1 MKILKNFF
9 NLKSLLKVKETSG
22 CHVYLKNGR
31 KILDLTGGINSHAIL
46 GYGNKKV
53 INAIKKQADLFTHV
67 DYKFWNDENLLK
79 LSNTILKN
87 SNNGLSSVY
96 FAGNSGS
103 EACEAALLMSY
114 QSHYITGNKKKKY
127 VISRE
132 QSFHGSTTGALSLG
146 ERKNTIFYSKNFN
159 LKRIKIPMH
168 HPLYLKRKNENLDD
182 YAKRSAKYLESAIL
196 KIGPKNVGAFVGETI
211 MGGLVGDVPPAPNYW
226 KYIQK
231 ICNKYN
237 VHLILDEVYCGT
249 GSSGKYFCFDW
260 DKIKPDFIF
269 IGKTL
274 AAGYGALSAV
284 ITTKKIEKILKSSGR
299 LQHNTTYQGHSLSA
313 AAAYEVQ
320 KIVNKKS
327 FLDKVN
333 TIGKFMRKN
342 LTKELKNH
350 PFFRQI
356 RGRGLRFSFEY
367 DCKDRNN
374 FSNKLYS
381 NLLEKYNIL
390 TSTKFHR
397 ICFTPPL
404 ILSRKQA
411 ENSLDILISEFK
423 KTSLKWRSK

>member
-1 MKILKNFF
+1 MKSLRQFF
-9 NLKSLLKVKETSG
+9 NSNSLPVVKKTSG
-22 CHVYLKNGR
+22 CYVYLKNGR
-31 KILDLTGGINSHAIL
+31 KLLDLTGGSTSFAIL
-46 GYGNKKV
+46 GYGNQKV
-53 INAIKKQADLFTHV
+53 INSIKKQADRFTHV
-67 DYKFWNDENLLK
+67 DYKCWNDENVNK

-87 SNNGLSSVY
+87 TNNGLNSVY
-96 FAGNSGS
+96 YSGNSGS

-114 QSHYITGNKKKKY
+114 QAHFITGNKKKIY

-132 QSFHGSTTGALSLG
+132 QSFHGSTAGALSIGDRDNL
-146 ERKNTIFYSKNFN
+146 NFYSKHFN
-159 LKRIKIPMH
+159 LKRARIPMH
-168 HPLYLKRKNENLDD
+168 HPLYRKRKNESLDN
-182 YAKRSAKYLESAIL
+182 YAKRSAEYLEKKIL
-196 KIGPKNVGAFVGETI
+196 KIGPENVGAFVGETI

-249 GSSGKYFCFDW
+249 GSTGKYFCFDW

-284 ITTKKIEKILKSSGR
+284 ITTKKIKKILRSSRR
-299 LQHNTTYQGHSLSA
+299 LQHNTTHQGHSLSVA
-313 AAAYEVQ
+313 AALEVQ

-327 FLDKVN
+327 FLNKVDV
-333 TIGKFMRKN
+333 TGKFMRGI
-342 LTKELKNH
+342 LIKELKNH
-350 PFFRQI
+350 PFFREV

-367 DCKDRNN
+367 DCKDRDN
-374 FSNKLYS
+374 FNNKLYS

-390 TSTKFHR
+390 TNIKYHR
-397 ICFTPPL
+397 ICFTPSL
-404 ILSRKQA
+404 IISRKQA

-423 KTSLKWRSK
+423 KTSLKFKSK